1 MSTSSLSE
9 LTKMPVMPKLPKLAA
24 LTQPEPTPKGMLGGA
39 EVGPILSELSD
50 AESKAAFDVSQAD
63 INIEEAK
70 RQETAKEAK
79 MKVENLD
86 KFSKEVQA
94 MPERKTLQEAREEMS
109 NMAFVPTKDTATD
122 LAAMFSLINIVGML
136 VGKSDAQRSM
146 YAMNGMLEGY
156 QKGRA
161 DLYKKEQIEFDKNF
175 KAMQAK
181 VATLEKALTEAMEV
195 KKYDK
200 EKGDLMVTMALAES
214 DSQVLKAMRSR
225 QGDVAVLQNVR
236 KAREDLNTVSGLIN
250 SNAKEANA
258 RADALEARK
267 QADRIARE
275 NRLAADER
283 ARLAREQQKAL
294 ADAKAGQPGK
304 QGQNAL
310 TFASRVYGN
319 IENATNDLVNLTNLP
334 AVAESPIFAG
344 MIGADRDTVLRN
356 ITAFAA
362 RKVTDKDQRAFEQ
375 IANSLDAALARLE
388 AQGLANGST
397 RGAIASFSALKPREG
412 DDAINM
418 AIYLARVKQEIETGI
433 KVHAEMP
440 GATSGQK
447 QNNLTN
453 IERINKTVPFSVE
466 DTLNVLKANRRPLG
480 KKMEQLLNQPQ
491 IVPNTTMEPQAEQQ
505 KVMPSQSKLK
515 AYADQV
521 HGGDVDKATSYLQS
535 QGYK

>member
-1 MSTSSLSE
+1 VLCSLNN
-9 LTKMPVMPKLPKLAA
+9 
-24 LTQPEPTPKGMLGGA
+24 
-39 EVGPILSELSD
+39 D
-50 AESKAAFDVSQAD
+50 
-63 INIEEAK
+63 
-70 RQETAKEAK
+70 
-79 MKVENLD
+79 
-86 KFSKEVQA
+86 
-94 MPERKTLQEAREEMS
+94 LQ
-109 NMAFVPTKDTATD
+109 
-122 LAAMFSLINIVGML
+122 
-136 VGKSDAQRSM
+136 GK
-146 YAMNGMLEGY
+146 
-156 QKGRA
+156 
-161 DLYKKEQIEFDKNF
+161 
-175 KAMQAK
+175 
-181 VATLEKALTEAMEV
+181 
-195 KKYDK
+195 
-200 EKGDLMVTMALAES
+200 
-214 DSQVLKAMRSR
+214 
-225 QGDVAVLQNVR
+225 
-236 KAREDLNTVSGLIN
+236 
-250 SNAKEANA
+250 ANA
-258 RADALEARK
+258 RADAAAARA

-283 ARLAREQQKAL
+283 ARLSREQQKQL
-294 ADAKAGQPGK
+294 AELRASQPGK

-440 GATSGQK
+440 GATPGQK
-447 QNNLTN
+447 QNNLRN

-466 DTLNVLKANRRPLG
+466 DTLNVLKANRKPLG
-480 KKMEQLLNQPQ
+480 VKMEQLLTQPQ
-491 IVPNTTMEPQAEQQ
+491 IVPNVSMEPQDTQQ

-515 AYADQV
+515 AYADKV
-521 HGGDVDKATSYLQS
+521 HGGDIDKATSYLKS
-535 QGYK
+535 QGYSS